1 MVFLFSLWRNDLPFL
16 NGVERK
22 NKIYKIDM
30 RNGHTNVVKSSYI
43 VSKHIMFL
51 MLCKSSLWDGY
62 NLS

>member
-1 MVFLFSLWRNDLPFL
+1 MVFLFSLWRNDLRFL

-30 RNGHTNVVKSSYI
+30 RNCHANVIKSSYI